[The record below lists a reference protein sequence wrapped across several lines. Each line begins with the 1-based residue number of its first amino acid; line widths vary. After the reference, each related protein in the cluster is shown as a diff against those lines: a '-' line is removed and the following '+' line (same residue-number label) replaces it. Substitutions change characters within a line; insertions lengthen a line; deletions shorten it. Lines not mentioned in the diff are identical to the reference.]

1 MANELTKLRRE
12 NKELRRE
19 NKELR
24 AEIERTTEEL
34 DALKRAISEGQL
46 VPLSDYD
53 EQADVA
59 GKVTDMFVSAARRQ
73 RRGPSKKAAKA
84 VDHHHRAQ
92 VIYDE
97 ERSKPRTSKALARR
111 RTVKRLE
118 KLHSADDAVHVY
130 SEEGLR
136 KILTG

>member
-1 MANELTKLRRE
+1 MTDELTKLRC
-12 NKELRRE
+12 E

-24 AEIERTTEEL
+24 AELGRKSEEL
-34 DALKRAISEGQL
+34 DVLKRAISEGQL
-46 VPLSDYD
+46 VPLSEY
-53 EQADVA
+53 EELADLT
-59 GKVTDMFVSAARRQ
+59 GTLTDKHVSAARRQ

-84 VDHHHRAQ
+84 ADHHHRAQ

-118 KLHSADDAVHVY
+118 KLHSANDAVHVY

-136 KILTG
+136 KILTD

>member
-1 MANELTKLRRE
+1 MANELTK
-12 NKELRRE
+12 LRRE

-73 RRGPSKKAAKA
+73 RRGPSKKTVTANEKWEFVRHAYTAAIA
-84 VDHHHRAQ
+84 TGVVEMEAREQAN
-92 VIYDE
+92 
-97 ERSKPRTSKALARR
+97 LAAGKKYN
-111 RTVKRLE
+111 VKRKTTE
-118 KLHSADDAVHVY
+118 VHY
-130 SEEGLR
+130 SERTLR
-136 KILTG
+136 DIIKSK